1 MPTNY
6 RSFATE
12 VGRFPRVLD
21 TVSIRIARSTV
32 SAAYLFMAAQMPRKT
47 GLLRGNL
54 QITTRAPA
62 QRILTRRAVGAAGV
76 PSQTDQEFLRE
87 ELAKF
92 SKGLQPYTNLF
103 LGSSA
108 PYGNYVND
116 GTDKFPGYHWVEA
129 TQAFLQGVSFTQQD
143 LGFAAFPDI
152 ATQLGASAGRD
163 L

>member
-21 TVSIRIARSTV
+21 TVAIRIARSTV
-32 SAAYLFMAAQMPRKT
+32 VLAYRYMAPLMPVKT
-47 GLLRGNL
+47 GKLRGNL

-62 QRILTRRAVGAAGV
+62 QRILARRAVGAAGV
-76 PSQTDQEFLRE
+76 PSKTDEPFLQQ

-92 SKGLQPYTNLF
+92 GRGLQPYTNLF
-103 LGSSA
+103 LGSSV
-108 PYGNYVND
+108 PYGTYVND
-116 GTDKFPGYHWVEA
+116 GTDQFFGYHWVEA
-129 TQAFLQGVSFTQQD
+129 TQAFLQGVAFTQQD

-152 ATQLGASAGRD
+152 ATQLGATAGRD
-163 L
+163 V